1 FGFSIFWMY
10 LLWSQYLVIYYGNLP
25 EETFYFRDRL
35 GPQFMIDKGYT
46 EAAWVLAW
54 ADWDFEWSRLLE
66 GWGWMSMLVWTC
78 CWIVPF
84 WLLLGQQAKKTG
96 WIAGPVA
103 SIVVLGYWFERN
115 LLIWPSA
122 IKDDQFAW
130 LGLIQIGILLGFIGA
145 FALVFL
151 IYSRVFPSLAVE
163 KSAG

>member
-1 FGFSIFWMY
+1 
-10 LLWSQYLVIYYGNLP
+10 
-25 EETFYFRDRL
+25 
-35 GPQFMIDKGYT
+35 
-46 EAAWVLAW
+46 
-54 ADWDFEWSRLLE
+54 
-66 GWGWMSMLVWTC
+66 MLVWTC
-78 CWIVPF
+78 CWILPF
-84 WLLLGQQAKKTG
+84 WILLGQQAKKTG

-115 LLIWPSA
+115 LLIWPSV

-130 LGLIQIGILLGFIGA
+130 FGLIQIGILLGFIGA